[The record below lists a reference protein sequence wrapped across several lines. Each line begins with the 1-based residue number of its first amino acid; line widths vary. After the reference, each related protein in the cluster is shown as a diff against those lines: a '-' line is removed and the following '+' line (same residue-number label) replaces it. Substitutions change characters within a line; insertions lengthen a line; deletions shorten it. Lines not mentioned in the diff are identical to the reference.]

1 MAGASVGGAERGR
14 EAEQNARGS
23 GSRADCA
30 VLTRA
35 GPMQGA
41 RAVECDRGTLSAR
54 RERVEGV
61 KFSTLQWLMGVITGI
76 CAIMLGYVVRM
87 RRQVRMMLMR
97 VTVLGGC

>member
-54 RERVEGV
+54 RGRVDGVCRWVVDDKTAEASKDQVVEAVCVAIGIGRQAQVEG
-61 KFSTLQWLMGVITGI
+61 
-76 CAIMLGYVVRM
+76 R
-87 RRQVRMMLMR
+87 
-97 VTVLGGC
+97 